1 MSVETKRLGQ
11 ILTLKRGYDLPI
23 SARADGAVPVVSSS
37 GITGFH
43 NEPKIEGP
51 GVATGRYGTIGEVFY
66 VQEDYWP
73 LNTALYVQD
82 FKGHDPRFI
91 YYYLT
96 HILKG
101 IQSDKAAVPGV
112 NRNDLHAREVKI
124 PSKSTHARI
133 AAILSAYDDLIE
145 NNRRRIQLLEQ
156 AARLIYQEWFVRL
169 RFPGHEHVRVVDGV
183 PEGWERRSLGDLC
196 RSFEDGDWVE
206 SKDQGGED
214 YRLLQVSNVGINQFI
229 ETGNFRYISEETFRR
244 LKCRQVLPGD
254 ILISRMPR
262 PVGRAW
268 LVTPMPWRMI
278 TAVDVAIAGVDVEQV
293 SPLLVLYY
301 LNSPFN
307 FQQCETHITGATRPR
322 VTRSILRSLDLLVP
336 SRELQHVFD
345 QQVEP
350 IQNQMVKLRQ
360 MNDKSRQAR
369 DLLLPKLMSG
379 EIEV

>member
-1 MSVETKRLGQ
+1 MQSR
-11 ILTLKRGYDLPI
+11 
-23 SARADGAVPVVSSS
+23 
-37 GITGFH
+37 
-43 NEPKIEGP
+43 
-51 GVATGRYGTIGEVFY
+51 IG
-66 VQEDYWP
+66 
-73 LNTALYVQD
+73 
-82 FKGHDPRFI
+82 
-91 YYYLT
+91 
-96 HILKG
+96 
-101 IQSDKAAVPGV
+101 S
-112 NRNDLHAREVKI
+112 
-124 PSKSTHARI
+124 
-133 AAILSAYDDLIE
+133 ILSAYDDLIE

-169 RFPGHEHVRVVDGV
+169 RFPGHERVRVVDGV

-229 ETGNFRYISEETFRR
+229 ETGNFRYISEETFRH

-322 VTRSILRSLDLLVP
+322 VTRSILRSLVLLVP
-336 SRELQHVFD
+336 SRKLQRIFD

-360 MNDKSRQAR
+360 MNDRLRQAR
-369 DLLLPKLMSG
+369 DLLLPRLMSG
-379 EIEV
+379 EIVV